1 LHRLLNLNSRAK
13 IKSENIL
20 INGIKTNSSNST
32 DEIKNRKLLAQKKAL
47 KIMKQK
53 LLQRKKLIIEKLLK
67 KKKQQ

>member
-1 LHRLLNLNSRAK
+1 MQRLLNSNSTAK
-13 IKSENIL
+13 IKSQNIL
-20 INGIKTNSSNST
+20 INQIKTNRSNST

-67 KKKQQ
+67 NKKQQ

>member
-1 LHRLLNLNSRAK
+1 MHRLLNSNSTAK
-13 IKSENIL
+13 IKSQNIL

-67 KKKQQ
+67 NKKQQ